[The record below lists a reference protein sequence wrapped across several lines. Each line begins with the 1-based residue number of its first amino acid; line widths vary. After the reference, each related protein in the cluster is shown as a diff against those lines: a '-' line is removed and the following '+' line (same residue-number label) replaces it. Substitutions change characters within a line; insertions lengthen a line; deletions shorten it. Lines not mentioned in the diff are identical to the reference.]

1 MTRRFKRLKDF
12 DLSIEIKNPDFISP
26 PREAQRNWLLNR
38 ALNELAMDLNAIDD
52 IARRFVAGS
61 EPVALED
68 RSQKR
73 LEDHEI
79 MEDWQRPL
87 MEAMA
92 EVACETGGD
101 VLEIGFGRGIAAT
114 CIQELGV
121 RSHTIIECNEA
132 VAARFEKWRLQYSDQ
147 ELRLVRGMWQDTI
160 DTLGLFDAVFFHT
173 YPLNEEEYMDYVV
186 GSTTFAEHF
195 FPAASGCLKPG
206 GLFTYMTNE
215 MDSLSCGHQR
225 ALLRHFSS
233 LSLSLR
239 VLALELPSDLRDAWW
254 ADSMAIIKAVK

>member
-132 VAARFEKWRLQYSDQ
+132 VAARFEK
-147 ELRLVRGMWQDTI
+147 
-160 DTLGLFDAVFFHT
+160 
-173 YPLNEEEYMDYVV
+173 
-186 GSTTFAEHF
+186 
-195 FPAASGCLKPG
+195 
-206 GLFTYMTNE
+206 
-215 MDSLSCGHQR
+215 
-225 ALLRHFSS
+225 
-233 LSLSLR
+233 
-239 VLALELPSDLRDAWW
+239 
-254 ADSMAIIKAVK
+254 

>member
-12 DLSIEIKNPDFISP
+12 DLSVEIKNPDFISP

-38 ALNELAMDLNAIDD
+38 ALNELAMDLNALDS
-52 IARRFVAGS
+52 IARGFVAGS

-68 RSQKR
+68 RAQQR

-92 EVACETGGD
+92 SVVCETRGD

-121 RSHTIIECNEA
+121 RSHTIIECNDT
-132 VAARFEKWRLQYSDQ
+132 VAARFHKWRLQYSDR
-147 ELRLVRGMWQDTI
+147 ELRLLHGMWQDTI
-160 DTLGLFDAVFFHT
+160 DTLSLFDAVFFHT
-173 YPLNEEEYMDYVV
+173 YPLNEEEYMDYVQ

-195 FPAASGCLKPG
+195 FPAASARLKPG
-206 GLFTYMTNE
+206 GVFTYMTNE
-215 MDSLSCGHQR
+215 IDSLSRGHQR

-233 LSLSLR
+233 IALWGI
-239 VLALELPSDLRDAWW
+239 ALELPSNVRDAWW
-254 ADSMAIIKAVK
+254 AHSMVIVKAVK